1 MPIMQNCDRSQFRRN
16 RCYQIV
22 SFYVSVYR
30 TIYSYKHEGMIMQ
43 IERIKG
49 SSCETFFNVN
59 GEILRLYVITGGTPA
74 LAFEDHSFSHKYP
87 ITDTRWTTSEFKN
100 PSPATANCKKP
111 RYTFQGMDTPDNEIQ
126 GPGVEV
132 LPEGEDTVAQYLEQY
147 VPLRN
152 LRRDRYESLPFKE
165 ALVSRLFHDKE
176 EYCYYHLKVDINDR
190 YVSSALKVSNHSCGD
205 PDSFEPKQKW
215 WQEYNSVVQQLSSE
229 IGKICPCYEELT
241 ESQFNRYR
249 EVLSRFNGN

>member
-1 MPIMQNCDRSQFRRN
+1 
-16 RCYQIV
+16 
-22 SFYVSVYR
+22 
-30 TIYSYKHEGMIMQ
+30 MQ

-59 GEILRLYVITGGTPA
+59 GEMIRLYVITCGTPA
-74 LAFEDHSFSHKYP
+74 LAFEDHSFSHRYP
-87 ITDTRWTTSEFKN
+87 ITDYRWVTSEFKD
-100 PSPATANCKKP
+100 PSPVTASCKKP

-126 GPGVEV
+126 SPGVEV
-132 LPEGEDTVAQYLEQY
+132 LPEGEATVAQFLEYY

-152 LRRDRYESLPFKE
+152 LRRDRYESLPFKG
-165 ALVSRLFHDKE
+165 LLRSKRFHNKE
-176 EYCYYHLKVDINDR
+176 ECYYYHLEVYINSR
-190 YVSSALKVSNHSCGD
+190 YISSVSNSYQAQI
-205 PDSFEPKQKW
+205 SFESNQKW

-229 IGKICPCYEELT
+229 IGRICPCYEELT